1 MMKYSKNSEPKKSH
15 RLLNWLISKTSLY
28 NQVQELR
35 GDFHRYKYLTELQH
49 AKQMEYRKHDKTK
62 WGGVALQLISIDD
75 TLKELKGLPE
85 NKGVDLISDPDKFRD
100 SLKDSPEFLD
110 ILNENL
116 ERNQAEMK
124 REVATKKV
132 VQNAISD
139 VFGDEWR
146 NNMIK
151 SKENETEV

>member
-1 MMKYSKNSEPKKSH
+1 
-15 RLLNWLISKTSLY
+15 
-28 NQVQELR
+28 
-35 GDFHRYKYLTELQH
+35 
-49 AKQMEYRKHDKTK
+49 MEYRKHDKTK